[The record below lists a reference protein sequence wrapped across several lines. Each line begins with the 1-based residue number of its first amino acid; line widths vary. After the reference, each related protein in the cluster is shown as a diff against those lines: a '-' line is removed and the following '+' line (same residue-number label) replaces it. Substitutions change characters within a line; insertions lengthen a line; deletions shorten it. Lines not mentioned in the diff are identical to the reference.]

1 MDGVTSTKQVTARS
15 SEKATA
21 QQHLKEVE
29 REKAALEIQVVALGK
44 ESEGKAKD
52 IAKITNELRAA
63 EQGIE
68 KLKGQKHTYELTLED
83 KGSGLAA
90 LKDQMQKVQDE
101 KAKYLQAMDEL
112 EHSTAKKRIVRVDQ
126 KGRARAEGIRQELA
140 RKQMKF

>member
-1 MDGVTSTKQVTARS
+1 MGD
-15 SEKATA
+15 
-21 QQHLKEVE
+21 VE
-29 REKAALEIQVVALGK
+29 SEKAALEVLVVSLDK
-44 ESEGKAKD
+44 ESDGKAKD

-101 KAKYLQAMDEL
+101 KAKYLQAMAEL
-112 EHSTAKKRIVRVDQ
+112 EHSTDELGQ
-126 KGRARAEGIRQELA
+126 RALAQQELEKA
-140 RKQMKF
+140 SHEEADSFTAEAAEQAQVEQLAASHAAAASDSMKKA